1 MRKGRY
7 VCTLEGVFYD
17 KRYLYVIGIFH
28 VESERVYTGIGQGS
42 RFEDKG
48 VIDGMSR
55 YVDG

>member
-1 MRKGRY
+1 MNENRRY
-7 VCTLEGVFYD
+7 VLYCRGCAFYN
-17 KRYLYVIGIFH
+17 KRYMYVIGIFH

-55 YVDG
+55 